1 MKSQSEILICEIPK
15 SKSDLWRVSIRS
27 FREGRLINIGLFHRH
42 GGNLIEVAG
51 KAISVR
57 PDRIGPLIEALE
69 SARSAAFS
77 ETVNASLEW
86 IQDVSKPARED

>member
-1 MKSQSEILICEIPK
+1 MTPKREILICEIPK

-27 FREGRLINIGLFHRH
+27 FREGRLISIALFHRH

-57 PDRIGPLIEALE
+57 PDRIGPLIQALE
-69 SARSAAFS
+69 CARSAAFS
-77 ETVNASLEW
+77 ETVAATLGW
-86 IQDVSKPARED
+86 IEDANKTRED